1 MATKFSVV
9 YDNGTT
15 EIYMVKP
22 KHILKIERDK
32 GGLDA
37 SLEASYSLAW
47 LAAATGLGF
56 DEWLDTVEDIAPVDQ
71 EEVAEG
77 ESANPF

>member
-1 MATKFSVV
+1 MATKFTVV
-9 YDNGTT
+9 YDNGNT
-15 EIYMVKP
+15 EIYTVKP
-22 KHILKIERDK
+22 KHILRIERDN

-47 LAAATGLGF
+47 LAAASDLSF
-56 DEWLDTVEDIAPVDQ
+56 DEWLDTVEDIAPVG
-71 EEVAEG
+71 EAEVPEG